1 MSARESTHKK
11 MPQKQPERIIPTV
24 LVILVAVGLLGLVV
38 KVSLSQANKTT
49 SSSIVIPSDD
59 ITDRWDY
66 IMTDLVGQTR
76 HFKGSPDAPVTILE
90 FSDFQWPYCR
100 QYAIDVGR
108 QVEKQ
113 YIEKGRVRFGYLHFT
128 ILGTESV
135 LAAQASECA
144 ADQGQFWG
152 YHDLL
157 FQNQIGK
164 NKWGFITD
172 NLKLFAG
179 ELGLD
184 TGIFDE
190 CLDSNSYLSIIQEQ
204 TGMASSLGFQGTPAF
219 LINGKPVVGAL
230 TFDDFQE
237 YIEEAL
243 LVIEP

>member
-1 MSARESTHKK
+1 M
-11 MPQKQPERIIPTV
+11 
-24 LVILVAVGLLGLVV
+24 
-38 KVSLSQANKTT
+38 
-49 SSSIVIPSDD
+49 
-59 ITDRWDY
+59 
-66 IMTDLVGQTR
+66 
-76 HFKGSPDAPVTILE
+76 
-90 FSDFQWPYCR
+90 
-100 QYAIDVGR
+100 
-108 QVEKQ
+108 
-113 YIEKGRVRFGYLHFT
+113 
-128 ILGTESV
+128 

-164 NKWGFITD
+164 NKGGFSTD